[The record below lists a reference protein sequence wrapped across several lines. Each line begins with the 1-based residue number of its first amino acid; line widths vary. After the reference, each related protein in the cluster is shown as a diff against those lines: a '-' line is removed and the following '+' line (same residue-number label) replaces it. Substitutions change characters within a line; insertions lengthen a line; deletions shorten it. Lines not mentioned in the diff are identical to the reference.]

1 MKRTLMMNFHQT
13 LLAALLTAPLALL
26 SAADFHVATN
36 GDDKNPGTQ
45 EKPFATLERARD
57 AVRASRAGKPYAEAT
72 LAARVVLHGG
82 TYRLPKT
89 LVLEPVDSG
98 LTIVNAPGE
107 AVVLSGGRVV
117 TGWESVKDGIVKADV
132 SKLGLPDLKFREIYC
147 DGERQHWAR
156 VPNFDPK
163 NPRRGGFLRN
173 AGVVEP
179 NTKTKF
185 RYREGEL
192 DPARWKRRAGAWVVF
207 HDSLNYRQTWSPL
220 KLESIDP
227 AQRTFAANSGDYVL
241 SATSPY
247 FICGL
252 LEELDAPG
260 EWCVDQQ
267 AKTLHFMPPTAK
279 AEDHEIV
286 VPALDTII
294 SLQGDSKTGAAVANV
309 QLSGL
314 TFTECRKEAV
324 LMKGATRCE
333 VIAGDLRNVGT
344 GVHLGD
350 DTHRCRI
357 AGCDITQTLRD
368 GVSVKGTSTDHSR
381 VSDHE
386 IDNNYIWDF
395 GWGDMHN
402 RCGGVFLWR
411 CSRIKVTHNHIHDGP
426 RYAIGTDV
434 GNDFEIAWNLCHHV
448 NLTTSDTS
456 IIEGGTAGDW
466 AMPDDEELRRNREQN
481 WGNHVHHNLCYD
493 SGGWSAHGVGT
504 WTFPDYSWGIYLD
517 LCNSGWHVHD
527 NIVYGTVLGGFMQNA
542 GLENRVENN
551 IFIGGKKSQVRFNN
565 WPGYLMS
572 GHRCER
578 NIISYQ
584 GRSSTLYEADNV
596 LPEHCRYASNLIHCQ
611 SGLPRVKG
619 LVLNEATDSWSAWL
633 ALGQDAGSVLADPLF
648 IDAAKHDYRLKP
660 DSPALKLGFQPLDLS
675 HAGNYASAE
684 RRTWPRPEAPVVRP
698 AADYTEPAMT
708 IQQPVLRD
716 YEDYELGEPERL
728 ATSGPRGGRA
738 IVGVTDETAAS
749 GRHSLRFEQI
759 ATDPK
764 KPAMS
769 PFITY
774 PCSVETGR
782 VKISLA
788 LRRAPDSPFNFDAR
802 NAPQKYQR
810 GPSFTI
816 DARGQLS
823 AAGKPLV
830 QIPANEWV
838 RIETEYTLGKDNPG
852 TFQLTVTLPNAA
864 PQIFPNL
871 QVDPKFK
878 TLAVL
883 VLQLSGTTPA
893 TCWLDDVR
901 FETSENP

>member
-1 MKRTLMMNFHQT
+1 MTMKLTLR
-13 LLAALLTAPLALL
+13 LLTALILATSACLC
-26 SAADFHVATN
+26 AADFHVATN
-36 GDDKNPGTQ
+36 GDDTTPGTL

-57 AVRASRAGKPYAEAT
+57 AVRVSRAGKPYVEAT
-72 LAARVVLHGG
+72 LEAHIVVHGG
-82 TYRLPKT
+82 TYRLAKT
-89 LVLEPVDSG
+89 LVLEPLDSG
-98 LTIVNAPGE
+98 LVIENAPGE
-107 AVVLSGGRVV
+107 RVVLSGGRVV
-117 TGWESVKDGIVKADV
+117 TGWEAVRDGIVKADV

-163 NPRRGGFLRN
+163 SPRRGGFLRN
-173 AGVVEP
+173 AGLVEP

-192 DPARWKRRAGAWVVF
+192 DPAGWKQRAGAWVVF

-227 AQRTFAANSGDYVL
+227 ATRTFAAANGDYVL

-267 AKTLHFMPPTAK
+267 SKTLQFLPPAGK

-294 SLQGDSKTGAAVANV
+294 SLQGDAKTGGVVTNV

-333 VIAGDLRNVGT
+333 VTACELRNVGA

-350 DTHRCRI
+350 DTHRCRV

-395 GWGDMHN
+395 GWGDIHN

-466 AMPDDEELRRNREQN
+466 AMPDDAELRRNREHN

-493 SGGWSAHGVGT
+493 SGGWSAHGGGT
-504 WTFPDYSWGIYLD
+504 WTYPDYSWGIYLD
-517 LCNSGWHVHD
+517 LSNSGWHIHD
-527 NIVYGTVLGGFMQNA
+527 NIVYDTVLGGFMQNA
-542 GLENRVENN
+542 GLENLVENN
-551 IFIGGKKSQVRFNN
+551 IFVGGMRSQVRFNN
-565 WPGYLMS
+565 WAGYVIS
-572 GHRCER
+572 GHHCER

-584 GRSSTLYEADNV
+584 GRSATLYEAANV
-596 LPEHCRYASNLIHCQ
+596 LPKHCRYARNLIHCQ

-619 LVLNEATDSWSAWL
+619 IALNGATDSWSAWQ

-648 IDAAKHDYRLKP
+648 VDAAKHDYRLKP
-660 DSPALKLGFQPLDLS
+660 GSPAPKLGFQPIDLS
-675 HAGNYASAE
+675 PAGNYASAE
-684 RRTWPRPEAPVVRP
+684 RHTWPRPEEPVVRP
-698 AADYTEPAMT
+698 AADYTESAT
-708 IQQPVLRD
+708 TNEQPVLRD

-728 ATSGPRGGRA
+728 AGSGPRDGRG

-749 GRHSLRFEQI
+749 GRHSLRFGQI
-759 ATDPK
+759 AVDPA
-764 KPAMS
+764 KPAM
-769 PFITY
+769 PPYLAY
-774 PCSVETGR
+774 PCTVETGR
-782 VKISLA
+782 LKTSLA
-788 LRRAPDSPFNFDAR
+788 LRRSPDSAFLCESR

-810 GPSFTI
+810 GPSFAI
-816 DARGQLS
+816 DAKGQLS
-823 AAGKPLV
+823 AAGKLLLA
-830 QIPANEWV
+830 IPANEWV
-838 RIETEYTLGKDNPG
+838 RIETECTLGKDNPG

-864 PQIFPNL
+864 PQVFPGL
-871 QVDPKFK
+871 PLDPKFK
-878 TLAVL
+878 KLEVL
-883 VLQLSGTTPA
+883 VLQLSGTEPA
-893 TCWLDDVR
+893 TCWLDDLR
-901 FETSENP
+901 FETGAR